1 VSDDGLDGA
10 EPQLALDGAE
20 HAALLA
26 RNEDA
31 TGILRVLAA
40 ISLVD
45 IGPLDGQH
53 GGRLR
58 AVDDV
63 PWGMTAAEIIG
74 QRLGVQHEQATGR
87 GVCW

>member
-1 VSDDGLDGA
+1 VSDDGLDGGA

-31 TGILRVLAA
+31 TGILRVMAA

-45 IGPLDGQH
+45 IGPLDGQP
-53 GGRLR
+53 
-58 AVDDV
+58 ASVSV
-63 PWGMTAAEIIG
+63 QSMTS
-74 QRLGVQHEQATGR
+74 R
-87 GVCW
+87 GI